1 MNCSDA
7 FWQGWKK
14 SRWVAPIPHP
24 RLRWPRCLATE
35 LKSMIVLMVV
45 LGEFSLAA
53 SVSVFFIY
61 TAELLPTVLR

>member
-1 MNCSDA
+1 
-7 FWQGWKK
+7 
-14 SRWVAPIPHP
+14 
-24 RLRWPRCLATE
+24 
-35 LKSMIVLMVV
+35 MIVLMVV